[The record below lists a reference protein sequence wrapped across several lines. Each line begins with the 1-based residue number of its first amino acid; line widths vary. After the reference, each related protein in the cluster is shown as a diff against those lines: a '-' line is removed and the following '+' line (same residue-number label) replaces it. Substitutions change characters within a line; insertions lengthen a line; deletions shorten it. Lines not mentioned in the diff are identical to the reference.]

1 MEAAMAVSGSL
12 AGTTELFDGG
22 ARARRPSRLDGLV
35 KFVRQKPLGAFGAA
49 ITLALVLM
57 AVLHPWI
64 STHDPN
70 ALSPNEVLAG
80 PSSLHY
86 FGTDNYGRDVYSRVM
101 YGAWTSLQVSII
113 AVVLGTV
120 LGAVIGVL
128 SGYFGGA
135 TDMVLQRMVDAALAF
150 PGLILAIA
158 LVGLVG
164 PSVKNVSIAIG
175 LVTFPS
181 LSRIVR
187 GPVLQIK
194 GLPYVE
200 AARATGA
207 TDLRIMLQHVL
218 PNIAS
223 VIIVVATARF
233 GSAILVESS
242 LSFLGLG
249 PPPPTPT
256 WGAMLSGDAIYIMQ
270 TAWWLAV
277 FPGLAI
283 TLVVLGFNLF
293 GDALRDVW
301 DPRLRGR

>member
-1 MEAAMAVSGSL
+1 MAVGGSIARTDAL
-12 AGTTELFDGG
+12 TEILT
-22 ARARRPSRLDGLV
+22 RPSRRTPLSGLW
-35 KFVRQKPLGAFGAA
+35 KFCRQKPLGAFGAL
-49 ITLALVLM
+49 IGILLVLM
-57 AVLHPWI
+57 AALHPWI
-64 STHDPN
+64 ATYDPN
-70 ALSPNEVLAG
+70 ALSPGEVLTG
-80 PSSLHY
+80 LSGSHI
-86 FGTDNYGRDVYSRVM
+86 FGTDAFGRDVFSRVV

-113 AVVLGTV
+113 AVTIGTV
-120 LGAVIGVL
+120 LGTLLGVL
-128 SGYFGGA
+128 SGFFGGA
-135 TDMVLQRMVDAALAF
+135 VDMVLQRVVDAALAF

-164 PSVKNVSIAIG
+164 PSVKNVAIAIG

-187 GPVLQIK
+187 GPVLSLKEQQF
-194 GLPYVE
+194 VE
-200 AARATGA
+200 AARGIGA
-207 TDLRIMLQHVL
+207 SNVRIMLRHIV
-218 PNIAS
+218 PNVMA

-256 WGAMLSGDAIYIMQ
+256 WGSMLSGDAIYIMQ

-277 FPGLAI
+277 FPGAAI

-293 GDALRDVW
+293 GDALRDVL

>member
-1 MEAAMAVSGSL
+1 MAIGETLVRPGEPLDLLAPPRRSPL
-12 AGTTELFDGG
+12 AGV
-22 ARARRPSRLDGLV
+22 R
-35 KFVRQKPLGAFGAA
+35 KFVRQKPLGALGAV
-49 ITLALVLM
+49 ITVTLILM
-57 AVLHPWI
+57 AVLHPI
-64 STHDPN
+64 IATHDPN
-70 ALSPNEVLAG
+70 ALSPNEVLKG
-80 PSSLHY
+80 PGGAHY

-101 YGAWTSLQVSII
+101 YGAWISLEVSII
-113 AVVLGTV
+113 AVVIGTALGT
-120 LGAVIGVL
+120 LIGVV
-128 SGYFGGA
+128 SGYLGGSV
-135 TDMVLQRMVDAALAF
+135 DMALQRVVDAALAF

-187 GPVLQIK
+187 GPVLSAKQMAF
-194 GLPYVE
+194 VE
-200 AARATGA
+200 AARGIGA
-207 TDLRIMLQHVL
+207 SDARIMLRHIL
-218 PNIAS
+218 PNIMS
-223 VIIVVATARF
+223 VIIVIATARF

-270 TAWWLAV
+270 TAWWLAL
-277 FPGLAI
+277 FPGIAI

-293 GDALRDVW
+293 GDALRDVL
-301 DPRLRGR
+301 DPRLRRR

>member
-1 MEAAMAVSGSL
+1 MAVSDSVARTSEWLDARSVSRRRSWL
-12 AGTTELFDGG
+12 AGLW
-22 ARARRPSRLDGLV
+22 
-35 KFVRQKPLGAFGAA
+35 KFVRQKPLGAFGAV
-49 ITLALVLM
+49 IALMLVMM
-57 AVLHPWI
+57 ALFHPWI
-64 STHDPN
+64 ATYDPN
-70 ALSPNEVLAG
+70 ALSPNEVLKGVSQA
-80 PSSLHY
+80 HY
-86 FGTDNYGRDVYSRVM
+86 FGTDNYGRDVFSRVV
-101 YGAWTSLQVSII
+101 YGAWTSLEVSII

-120 LGAVIGVL
+120 LGTLIGVL
-128 SGYFGGA
+128 SGYFGG
-135 TDMVLQRMVDAALAF
+135 TVDMVLQRAMDAALAF
-150 PGLILAIA
+150 PALILAIA

-187 GPVLQIK
+187 GPVLSIK
-194 GLPYVE
+194 EQPYVE
-200 AARATGA
+200 AARGTGA
-207 TDLRIMLQHVL
+207 GDLRIMLRHIL
-218 PNIAS
+218 PNIMS
-223 VIIVVATARF
+223 LIIVMATARF

-277 FPGLAI
+277 FPGIAI
-283 TLVVLGFNLF
+283 TLVVLGFNLV

>member
-1 MEAAMAVSGSL
+1 MAVSDSI
-12 AGTTELFDGG
+12 AGTTDLFDSR
-22 ARARRPSRLDGLV
+22 AAARRPSRLAGLA
-35 KFVRQKPLGAFGAA
+35 KFVRQKPLGALGAL
-49 ITLALVLM
+49 ITVTLVLM

-64 STHDPN
+64 STHDPI
-70 ALSPNEVLAG
+70 ALSPNEVLSG
-80 PSSLHY
+80 PSAGHY

-113 AVVLGTV
+113 AVALGT
-120 LGAVIGVL
+120 LIGAVVGVL

-135 TDMVLQRMVDAALAF
+135 LDMVLQRVVDAGLAF
-150 PGLILAIA
+150 PGLVLAIA

-218 PNIAS
+218 PNVAS

>member
-1 MEAAMAVSGSL
+1 M
-12 AGTTELFDGG
+12 
-22 ARARRPSRLDGLV
+22 
-35 KFVRQKPLGAFGAA
+35 
-49 ITLALVLM
+49 
-57 AVLHPWI
+57 
-64 STHDPN
+64 
-70 ALSPNEVLAG
+70 
-80 PSSLHY
+80 
-86 FGTDNYGRDVYSRVM
+86 TD
-101 YGAWTSLQVSII
+101 L
-113 AVVLGTV
+113 
-120 LGAVIGVL
+120 
-128 SGYFGGA
+128 
-135 TDMVLQRMVDAALAF
+135 VLQRVVDAALAF
-150 PGLILAIA
+150 PALILAIA

-187 GPVLQIK
+187 GPVLSVKEQA
-194 GLPYVE
+194 YVE
-200 AARATGA
+200 AARSVGA
-207 TDLRIMLQHVL
+207 GGVRIMLRHIL
-218 PNIAS
+218 PNIMA

-277 FPGLAI
+277 FPGAAI

-293 GDALRDVW
+293 GDALRDVL
-301 DPRLRGR
+301 DPRMRGTR

>member
-1 MEAAMAVSGSL
+1 MTSSAEESIAIPL
-12 AGTTELFDGG
+12 
-22 ARARRPSRLDGLV
+22 RRGHSVLSPQSSVLR
-35 KFVRQKPLGAFGAA
+35 FARQKPLGALGAA
-49 ITLALVLM
+49 ITLVLIFM
-57 AVLHPWI
+57 AAFHQQLATI
-64 STHDPN
+64 DPN
-70 ALSPNEVLAG
+70 AIDPNAVLKA
-80 PSSLHY
+80 PSSAHY
-86 FGTDNYGRDVYSRVM
+86 FGTDAFGRDIYSRVV
-101 YGAWTSLQVSII
+101 YGAWISLQVSII
-113 AVVLGTV
+113 AVAIGTV
-120 LGAVIGVL
+120 LGTIIGVI
-128 SGYFGGA
+128 SGYVGGT
-135 TDMVLQRMVDAALAF
+135 TDMVLQRIVDAALSF

-187 GPVLQIK
+187 GPVLSIK
-194 GLPYVE
+194 EQAYVE

-207 TDLRIMLQHVL
+207 GGTRIMLRHIL
-218 PNIAS
+218 PNIMA

-256 WGAMLSGDAIYIMQ
+256 WGSMLSGDAIYIMQ

-277 FPGLAI
+277 FPGAAI

>member
-1 MEAAMAVSGSL
+1 MGSDHLVLSGS
-12 AGTTELFDGG
+12 G
-22 ARARRPSRLDGLV
+22 
-35 KFVRQKPLGAFGAA
+35 VRTDSAFRIPHSALLRFAKQKPLGALGAL
-49 ITLALVLM
+49 ITLVLVVM
-57 AVLHPWI
+57 AVLHRPI
-64 STHDPN
+64 ATHDPN
-70 ALSPNEVLAG
+70 ALDQDAVLAA
-80 PSSLHY
+80 PSSTHR
-86 FGTDNYGRDVYSRVM
+86 FGTDAFGRDIFSRVV
-101 YGAWTSLQVSII
+101 YGAWISLQVSII
-113 AVVLGTV
+113 AVAIGTV
-120 LGAVIGVL
+120 LGTLIGVI
-128 SGYFGGA
+128 SGYVGGA
-135 TDMVLQRMVDAALAF
+135 TDMALQRVVDAALAF
-150 PGLILAIA
+150 PALILAIA

-187 GPVLQIK
+187 GPVLSIK
-194 GLPYVE
+194 EQAYVE

-207 TDLRIMLQHVL
+207 GGTRIMLRHIL
-218 PNIAS
+218 PNIMA

-256 WGAMLSGDAIYIMQ
+256 WGSMLSGDAIYIMQ

-277 FPGLAI
+277 FPGAAI

-293 GDALRDVW
+293 GDALRDVL

>member
-1 MEAAMAVSGSL
+1 MAVGDSL
-12 AGTTELFDGG
+12 ARTADVLDSRTKPRGQSRFG
-22 ARARRPSRLDGLV
+22 ALA

-49 ITLALVLM
+49 ITLALVVM

-64 STHDPN
+64 STYDPN
-70 ALSPNEVLAG
+70 ALSPDEVLKG
-80 PSSLHY
+80 PSAAHY

-113 AVVLGTV
+113 AVALGTV
-120 LGAVIGVL
+120 IGAVIGVL

-135 TDMVLQRMVDAALAF
+135 TDMVLQRVVDASLAF

-223 VIIVVATARF
+223 VIIVIATARF

-256 WGAMLSGDAIYIMQ
+256 WGSMLSGDAIYIMQ

-277 FPGLAI
+277 FPGVAI